1 MASTNRYRSS
11 TSLKYLCKAASKFGI
26 EVAECLNGTGL
37 SYLGISDPKAV
48 HTIDQEIRAIQNV
61 IALAPTD
68 VGLGWSMGREM
79 HVNAFGIWGFA
90 ILTSPTLRMA
100 IQVAIAYAQLST
112 IVAAISFEEGRRQAS
127 LIFDMEGLPED
138 VHRFLFERHTAVAVN
153 FISELF
159 QGATAI
165 DFEIQTHETDKTYA
179 AELSLISNI
188 PVSTGGKK
196 NSLLFPVEILDQS
209 LAKSDPVS
217 LRFCLD
223 QCKVLSERRD
233 DNISPWSEKVKNEI
247 LSNVSHGH
255 KIEEISS
262 RLTVTERTLR
272 RRLTEEGTNFRKL
285 YTDVRMALA
294 YELLETTGV
303 NVETVSC
310 RVGYSEAA
318 SFARAF
324 TKKFGKPPSAV
335 KNASVDNF
343 A

>member
-1 MASTNRYRSS
+1 M
-11 TSLKYLCKAASKFGI
+11 
-26 EVAECLNGTGL
+26 
-37 SYLGISDPKAV
+37 SYLDISDPKAL
-48 HTIDQEIRAIQNV
+48 HTTDQEIKAIQNL
-61 IALAPTD
+61 IALAPRD

-100 IQVAIAYAQLST
+100 IEVAIAYARLST
-112 IVAAISFEEGRRQAS
+112 IVAAISFEEGQRQAF
-127 LIFDMEGLPED
+127 LTFDMEGLPKD

-159 QGATAI
+159 QGASAI
-165 DFEIQTHETDKTYA
+165 DFEIQTQETDRTYA

-188 PVSTGGKK
+188 PVSTGGDT
-196 NSLLFPVEILDQS
+196 NSLLFPVAILDQP
-209 LAKSDPVS
+209 LAKSDPAS

-223 QCKVLSERRD
+223 QCKMLSDQPD
-233 DNISPWSEKVKNEI
+233 DDVSPWSEKVKNEI
-247 LSNVSHGH
+247 LTNVSHDH

-272 RRLTEEGTNFRKL
+272 RRLTEEGTSFREL

-294 YELLETTGV
+294 YELLETTGL
-303 NVETVSC
+303 NVETVSW

-324 TKKFGKPPSAV
+324 TKKYGKAPSAV
-335 KNASVDNF
+335 RNDGVGRVA
-343 A
+343 